1 MKTNPVTNKKL
12 LALAI
17 SASLMTL
24 SAGAYAA
31 DHFISIDG
39 VPTDGN
45 YNNGAA
51 AAGTKN
57 IVIGP
62 NPTIAP
68 LKDANNA
75 VVAQSEN
82 NTLIGH
88 GIKIEPGANN
98 TELGNSVAI
107 GNNSAAKKG
116 SATSVGVSANADG
129 WGASAYGYN
138 AQATHAGATAIGNAA
153 AASGIYSTA
162 IGTSSKAKGTY
173 SIASGVSAEAKG
185 NQSVA
190 LGLSSGADVDNGV
203 ALGAYSKATVDKGV
217 AGYDPSGKISTD
229 DAVWKATHAAV
240 SVGSSDPSDPSKL
253 LVTRQINNVAAGTKD
268 ADAVNVAQ
276 LKALNA
282 ANTEQLRAFNTANDE
297 KLKTLE
303 ERFSSGQNSML
314 NQVREIES
322 KIYDIGKKADASAA
336 SAIAQASI
344 PQATKAGA
352 AGIGIGTGVYSGQSA
367 IAVGFSAVT
376 PGESW
381 VFKGSISSNS
391 KRKFGAGA
399 GALYQW

>member
-1 MKTNPVTNKKL
+1 MKTNTVMSKKL

-39 VPTDGN
+39 TAADGN
-45 YNNGAA
+45 YNNDAA
-51 AAGTKN
+51 ATGTKN
-57 IVIGP
+57 IVIGASTVISP
-62 NPTIAP
+62 STNNILIGNGVKVKPGSSSN
-68 LKDANNA
+68 DAN
-75 VVAQSEN
+75 
-82 NTLIGH
+82 
-88 GIKIEPGANN
+88 
-98 TELGNSVAI
+98 NSVAI
-107 GNNSAAKKG
+107 GNGSAANQG
-116 SATSVGVSANADG
+116 SATSVGVEAESDG
-129 WGASAYGYN
+129 WGASAYGYK
-138 AQATHAGATAIGNAA
+138 AQAKNTGAA
-153 AASGIYSTA
+153 AVGNWAVASGTYSTA
-162 IGTSSKAKGTY
+162 IGTSSKAEGAY
-173 SIASGVSAEAKG
+173 SISSGVGSKAKG
-185 NQSVA
+185 ANSIA
-190 LGLSSGADVDNGV
+190 LGLHSGADFGDGV
-203 ALGAYSKATVDKGV
+203 ALGSYSKATDDKGM
-217 AGYDPSGKISTD
+217 AGYDPSGKNLT

-240 SVGSSDPSDPSKL
+240 SVGSSDSSKKV
-253 LVTRQINNVAAGTKD
+253 LVSRQINNVAAGTAD

-282 ANTEQLRAFNTANDE
+282 ANTEQLR
-297 KLKTLE
+297 TLE

-314 NQVREIES
+314 NQVLEIES

>member
-1 MKTNPVTNKKL
+1 MKTNTVMSKKL

-39 VPTDGN
+39 TAADGN
-45 YNNGAA
+45 YNNDAA
-51 AAGTKN
+51 ATGTKN
-57 IVIGP
+57 IVIGSSTVISP
-62 NPTIAP
+62 STNNILIGNGVKVKPGSSSN
-68 LKDANNA
+68 DAN
-75 VVAQSEN
+75 
-82 NTLIGH
+82 
-88 GIKIEPGANN
+88 
-98 TELGNSVAI
+98 NSVAI
-107 GNNSAAKKG
+107 GNGSAANQG
-116 SATSVGVSANADG
+116 SATSVGVEAESDG
-129 WGASAYGYN
+129 WGASAYGYK
-138 AQATHAGATAIGNAA
+138 AQAKNTGAA
-153 AASGIYSTA
+153 AVGNWAVASGTYSTA
-162 IGTSSKAKGTY
+162 IGTSSKAEGAY
-173 SIASGVSAEAKG
+173 SISSGVGSKAKG
-185 NQSVA
+185 ANSIA
-190 LGLSSGADVDNGV
+190 LGLHSGADFGDGV
-203 ALGAYSKATVDKGV
+203 ALGSYSKATVDKGM
-217 AGYDPSGKISTD
+217 AGYDPSGKNLT

-240 SVGSSDPSDPSKL
+240 SVGSSDSSKKV
-253 LVTRQINNVAAGTKD
+253 LVSRQINNVAAGTAD

-282 ANTEQLRAFNTANDE
+282 ANTEQLR
-297 KLKTLE
+297 TLE

>member
-1 MKTNPVTNKKL
+1 MKTNTVINKKL

-39 VPTDGN
+39 VPADGN
-45 YNNGAA
+45 YNNDAA

-62 NPTIAP
+62 NPAIAP

-75 VVAQSEN
+75 VVAQSGN

-162 IGTSSKAKGTY
+162 IGTSSKANGAY

-185 NQSVA
+185 SQSVA

-203 ALGAYSKATVDKGV
+203 ALGAYSKATVNKGE
-217 AGYDPSGKISTD
+217 AGYDPSGKNLT

-240 SVGSSDPSDPSKL
+240 SVGNSSADPSK
-253 LVTRQINNVAAGTKD
+253 LVTRQINNVAAGTAD

-282 ANTEQLRAFNTANDE
+282 ANTEQLR
-297 KLKTLE
+297 TLE

-391 KRKFGAGA
+391 KGKFGAGA

>member
-39 VPTDGN
+39 ASTDGN
-45 YNNGAA
+45 YNNDAA
-51 AAGTKN
+51 TGTKN
-57 IVIGP
+57 IVIGS
-62 NPTIAP
+62 NPTIP
-68 LKDANNA
+68 SLKDAKNNE
-75 VVAQSEN
+75 QNTN
-82 NTLIGH
+82 NILIGH
-88 GIKIEPGANN
+88 GITVKPGAASPQV
-98 TELGNSVAI
+98 GNSVAI
-107 GNNSAAKKG
+107 GNNSVANQGA
-116 SATSVGVSANADG
+116 ATSVGVSANADG

-138 AQATHAGATAIGNAA
+138 AKAEGAGATAIGNKA
-153 AASGIYSTA
+153 AASGVYSTA
-162 IGTSSKAKGTY
+162 IGTSSKAEGAY

-190 LGLSSGADVDNGV
+190 LGLHSGAKFDNGV
-203 ALGAYSKATVDKGV
+203 ALGAYSKATVDKATT
-217 AGYDPSGKISTD
+217 AGYDPSGKNSTST

-240 SVGSSDPSDPSKL
+240 SVGSSDPSN

-282 ANTEQLRAFNTANDE
+282 VNTEQLR
-297 KLKTLE
+297 TLE
-303 ERFSSGQNSML
+303 ERFSSGQNSIL

-322 KIYDIGKKADASAA
+322 KIYDIGKKADASSA

-352 AGIGIGTGVYSGQSA
+352 AGIGVGTGVYNGQSA

-391 KRKFGAGA
+391 KGKFGAGA

>member
-1 MKTNPVTNKKL
+1 MKTNTVMNKKL

-39 VPTDGN
+39 TAADGN
-45 YNNGAA
+45 YNNDAA

-57 IVIGP
+57 IVIGSSTVISP
-62 NPTIAP
+62 GTNNILIGNGVKVKPGSSGN
-68 LKDANNA
+68 DAN
-75 VVAQSEN
+75 
-82 NTLIGH
+82 
-88 GIKIEPGANN
+88 
-98 TELGNSVAI
+98 NSVAI
-107 GNNSAAKKG
+107 GNGSAANQG
-116 SATSVGVSANADG
+116 SATSVGVEAESDG
-129 WGASAYGYN
+129 WGASAYGYK
-138 AQATHAGATAIGNAA
+138 AQAKNTGAA
-153 AASGIYSTA
+153 AVGNWAVASGTYSTA
-162 IGTSSKAKGTY
+162 IGTSSKAEGAY
-173 SIASGVSAEAKG
+173 SISSGVSAVAKG

-203 ALGAYSKATVDKGV
+203 ALGAYSKATVDKGE
-217 AGYDPSGKISTD
+217 AGYDPSGKNLTG
-229 DAVWKATHAAV
+229 AVWKATHAAV
-240 SVGSSDPSDPSKL
+240 SVGSSDSSK
-253 LVTRQINNVAAGTKD
+253 LVTRQINNVAAGTAD

-282 ANTEQLRAFNTANDE
+282 VNTEQLR
-297 KLKTLE
+297 TLE
-303 ERFSSGQNSML
+303 ERLSTRHDSVL
-314 NQVREIES
+314 NHVREIES

-344 PQATKAGA
+344 PQATKAGT

-376 PGESW
+376 PGENW

-391 KRKFGAGA
+391 KGKFGAGA

>member
-1 MKTNPVTNKKL
+1 MKTNTVINKKL

-39 VPTDGN
+39 VPADGN
-45 YNNGAA
+45 YNNNAA
-51 AAGTKN
+51 AVGTKN

-62 NPTIAP
+62 NPVISPSTNNILIGNDVTVKP
-68 LKDANNA
+68 GSSNNDAN
-75 VVAQSEN
+75 
-82 NTLIGH
+82 
-88 GIKIEPGANN
+88 
-98 TELGNSVAI
+98 NSVAI
-107 GNNSAAKKG
+107 GNRSTAKQG
-116 SATSVGVSANADG
+116 SATSVGVEAESDG
-129 WGASAYGYN
+129 WGASAYGYK
-138 AQATHAGATAIGNAA
+138 AQAKNTGAA
-153 AASGIYSTA
+153 AVGNWAVASGTYSTA
-162 IGTSSKAKGTY
+162 IGTSSKAEGAY
-173 SIASGVSAEAKG
+173 SISSGVSAEAKG

-190 LGLSSGADVDNGV
+190 LGLHSGADVDNGV
-203 ALGAYSKATVDKGV
+203 ALGAYSKATVDKATT

-240 SVGSSDPSDPSKL
+240 SVGSSDPSN
-253 LVTRQINNVAAGTKD
+253 LVTRQINNVAAGTAD

-352 AGIGIGTGVYSGQSA
+352 AGIGVGTGVYSGQSA

-391 KRKFGAGA
+391 KGKFGAGA

>member
-1 MKTNPVTNKKL
+1 MKTNTVMNKKL

-39 VPTDGN
+39 AATDGN
-45 YNNGAA
+45 YNNDAA
-51 AAGTKN
+51 TGTKN
-57 IVIGP
+57 IVIGS
-62 NPTIAP
+62 NPTIP
-68 LKDANNA
+68 SLKDAQNNE
-75 VVAQSEN
+75 QNTN
-82 NTLIGH
+82 NILIGH
-88 GIKIEPGANN
+88 GIKVEPGA
-98 TELGNSVAI
+98 TSPQVGNSVAI
-107 GNNSAAKKG
+107 GNNSVANQGA
-116 SATSVGVSANADG
+116 ATSVGVSAKADS

-138 AQATHAGATAIGNAA
+138 AQATNAGATAIGNAA
-153 AASGIYSTA
+153 AASGTYSTA
-162 IGTSSKAKGTY
+162 IGTSSKAEGAY
-173 SIASGVSAEAKG
+173 SISSGVGSKAKG
-185 NQSVA
+185 ANSIA
-190 LGLSSGADVDNGV
+190 LGLHSDADFGDGV
-203 ALGAYSKATVDKGV
+203 ALGSYSKATVDKGV
-217 AGYDPSGKISTD
+217 AGYDPSGKNLT

-240 SVGSSDPSDPSKL
+240 SVGSSDPSK
-253 LVTRQINNVAAGTKD
+253 LVTRQINNVAAGTAD

-282 ANTEQLRAFNTANDE
+282 ANTEQLR
-297 KLKTLE
+297 TLE

-391 KRKFGAGA
+391 KGKFGAGA

>member
-1 MKTNPVTNKKL
+1 MKTNTVMNKKL

-39 VPTDGN
+39 KPTDGN
-45 YNNGAA
+45 YNNDAA
-51 AAGTKN
+51 AYGTKN

-62 NPTIAP
+62 NPAIAP

-162 IGTSSKAKGTY
+162 IGTSSKANGAY

-185 NQSVA
+185 SQSVA
-190 LGLSSGADVDNGV
+190 LGLSSVAEVDNGV
-203 ALGAYSKATVDKGV
+203 ALGAYSKATVDKATT
-217 AGYDPSGKISTD
+217 AGYDPSGKNLT

-240 SVGSSDPSDPSKL
+240 SVGSSDSSKKV
-253 LVTRQINNVAAGTKD
+253 LVSRQINNVAAGTAD

-276 LKALNA
+276 LKALKA
-282 ANTEQLRAFNTANDE
+282 ANTEQLR
-297 KLKTLE
+297 TLE

>member
-1 MKTNPVTNKKL
+1 
-12 LALAI
+12 
-17 SASLMTL
+17 MTL

-39 VPTDGN
+39 AATDGN
-45 YNNGAA
+45 YNNDAA
-51 AAGTKN
+51 TGTKN
-57 IVIGP
+57 IVIGS
-62 NPTIAP
+62 NPTIP
-68 LKDANNA
+68 SLKDAQNNE
-75 VVAQSEN
+75 QNTN
-82 NTLIGH
+82 NILIGH
-88 GIKIEPGANN
+88 SI
-98 TELGNSVAI
+98 TVQSVA
-107 GNNSAAKKG
+107 NQG
-116 SATSVGVSANADG
+116 SATSVGVEAESDG
-129 WGASAYGYN
+129 WGASAYGYK
-138 AQATHAGATAIGNAA
+138 AQAKNTGAA
-153 AASGIYSTA
+153 AVGNWAVASGTYSTA
-162 IGTSSKAKGTY
+162 IGTSSKAEGAY

-190 LGLSSGADVDNGV
+190 LGLSSSVNVDNGV
-203 ALGAYSKATVDKGV
+203 ALGAYSKATVKKGV
-217 AGYDPSGKISTD
+217 AGYDPSGKNLT
-229 DAVWKATHAAV
+229 DAVWKATHGAV
-240 SVGSSDPSDPSKL
+240 SVGSSDPSK
-253 LVTRQINNVAAGTKD
+253 LVTRQINNVAAGTAD

-282 ANTEQLRAFNTANDE
+282 ANTEQLR
-297 KLKTLE
+297 TLE

-391 KRKFGAGA
+391 KGKFGAGA

>member
-1 MKTNPVTNKKL
+1 MKTNTVINKKL

-39 VPTDGN
+39 ASTDGN
-45 YNNGAA
+45 YNNDAA
-51 AAGTKN
+51 TGTKN
-57 IVIGP
+57 IVIGS
-62 NPTIAP
+62 NPTIP
-68 LKDANNA
+68 SLKDAKNNE
-75 VVAQSEN
+75 QNTN
-82 NTLIGH
+82 NILIGH
-88 GIKIEPGANN
+88 GITVEPGAK
-98 TELGNSVAI
+98 EAEVGNSVAI
-107 GNNSAAKKG
+107 GNNSVANQGA
-116 SATSVGVSANADG
+116 ATSVGVSAKAIG

-138 AQATHAGATAIGNAA
+138 AQATKAGATAIGNKA
-153 AASGIYSTA
+153 AASGVYSTA
-162 IGTSSKAKGTY
+162 IGTSSKAEGAY

-190 LGLSSGADVDNGV
+190 LGLHSSVDVNVDNGV
-203 ALGAYSKATVDKGV
+203 ALGAYSKATVKKGV
-217 AGYDPSGKISTD
+217 AGYDPSGKNLT

-240 SVGSSDPSDPSKL
+240 SVGSSDPSK
-253 LVTRQINNVAAGTKD
+253 LVTRQINNVAAGTAD

-282 ANTEQLRAFNTANDE
+282 ANTEQLR
-297 KLKTLE
+297 TLE

-352 AGIGIGTGVYSGQSA
+352 AGIGVGTGVYSGQSA

-391 KRKFGAGA
+391 KGKFGAGA

>member
-1 MKTNPVTNKKL
+1 MKTNTVINKKL

-39 VPTDGN
+39 ASTDGN
-45 YNNGAA
+45 YNNDAA
-51 AAGTKN
+51 TGTKN
-57 IVIGP
+57 IVIGS
-62 NPTIAP
+62 NPTIP
-68 LKDANNA
+68 SLKDAQNKEQNTNNI
-75 VVAQSEN
+75 
-82 NTLIGH
+82 LIGH
-88 GIKIEPGANN
+88 SITVQPGITNPQAQVS
-98 TELGNSVAI
+98 NSVAI
-107 GNNSAAKKG
+107 GNNSVANQGA
-116 SATSVGVSANADG
+116 ATSVGVSANADG
-129 WGASAYGYN
+129 WGASAYGYK
-138 AQATHAGATAIGNAA
+138 AQAKNTGAA
-153 AASGIYSTA
+153 AVGNWAVASGTYSTA
-162 IGTSSKAKGTY
+162 IGTSSKAEGAY

-190 LGLSSGADVDNGV
+190 LGLHSGAKFDNGV
-203 ALGAYSKATVDKGV
+203 ALGAYSKATVDKATT
-217 AGYDPSGKISTD
+217 AGYDPSGKNSTST

-240 SVGSSDPSDPSKL
+240 SVGSSDPSN

-322 KIYDIGKKADASAA
+322 KIYDIGKKADASSA

-352 AGIGIGTGVYSGQSA
+352 AGIGVGTGVYNGQSA

-391 KRKFGAGA
+391 KGKFGAGA

>member
-1 MKTNPVTNKKL
+1 MKTNTVMNKKL

-39 VPTDGN
+39 AATDGN
-45 YNNGAA
+45 YNNDAA
-51 AAGTKN
+51 TGTKN
-57 IVIGP
+57 IVIGS
-62 NPTIAP
+62 NPTIP
-68 LKDANNA
+68 SLKDAQNNE
-75 VVAQSEN
+75 QNTN
-82 NTLIGH
+82 NILIGH
-88 GIKIEPGANN
+88 SITVQPGITNPQAQVA
-98 TELGNSVAI
+98 NSVAI
-107 GNNSAAKKG
+107 GNKSVANQG
-116 SATSVGVSANADG
+116 SATSVGVEAESDG
-129 WGASAYGYN
+129 WGASAYGYK
-138 AQATHAGATAIGNAA
+138 AQAKNTGAA
-153 AASGIYSTA
+153 AVGNWAVASGTYSTA
-162 IGTSSKAKGTY
+162 IGTSSKAEGAY

-190 LGLSSGADVDNGV
+190 LGLSSSVNVDNGV
-203 ALGAYSKATVDKGV
+203 ALGAYSKATVKKGV
-217 AGYDPSGKISTD
+217 AGYDPSGKNLT
-229 DAVWKATHAAV
+229 DAVWKATHGAV
-240 SVGSSDPSDPSKL
+240 SVGSSDPSK
-253 LVTRQINNVAAGTKD
+253 LVTRQINNVAAGTAD

-282 ANTEQLRAFNTANDE
+282 ANTEQLR
-297 KLKTLE
+297 TLE

-314 NQVREIES
+314 NQVRAIES

-391 KRKFGAGA
+391 KGKFGAGA

>member
-1 MKTNPVTNKKL
+1 MKTNTVMSKKL

-39 VPTDGN
+39 TAADGN
-45 YNNGAA
+45 YNNDAA
-51 AAGTKN
+51 ATGTKN
-57 IVIGP
+57 IVIGSSTVISP
-62 NPTIAP
+62 STNNILIGNGVKVKPGSSSN
-68 LKDANNA
+68 DAN
-75 VVAQSEN
+75 
-82 NTLIGH
+82 
-88 GIKIEPGANN
+88 
-98 TELGNSVAI
+98 NSVAI
-107 GNNSAAKKG
+107 GNGSAANQG
-116 SATSVGVSANADG
+116 SATSVGVEAESDG
-129 WGASAYGYN
+129 WGASAYGYK
-138 AQATHAGATAIGNAA
+138 AQAKNTGAA
-153 AASGIYSTA
+153 AVGNWAVASGTYSTA
-162 IGTSSKAKGTY
+162 IGTSSKAEGAY
-173 SIASGVSAEAKG
+173 SISSGVGSKAKG
-185 NQSVA
+185 ANSIA
-190 LGLSSGADVDNGV
+190 LGLHSDADFGDGV
-203 ALGAYSKATVDKGV
+203 ALGSYSKATVDKATT

-240 SVGSSDPSDPSKL
+240 SVGSSDPSK
-253 LVTRQINNVAAGTKD
+253 LVTRQINNVAAGTAD

-282 ANTEQLRAFNTANDE
+282 ANTEQLR
-297 KLKTLE
+297 TLE

-352 AGIGIGTGVYSGQSA
+352 AGIGVGTGVYNGQSA

-391 KRKFGAGA
+391 KGKFGAGA

>member
-1 MKTNPVTNKKL
+1 MKTNTVMNKKL

-39 VPTDGN
+39 AATDGN
-45 YNNGAA
+45 YNNDAA
-51 AAGTKN
+51 TGTKN
-57 IVIGP
+57 IVIGS
-62 NPTIAP
+62 NPTIP
-68 LKDANNA
+68 SLKDAQNNE
-75 VVAQSEN
+75 QNTN
-82 NTLIGH
+82 NILIGH
-88 GIKIEPGANN
+88 SITVQPGITNPQAQVA
-98 TELGNSVAI
+98 NSVAI
-107 GNNSAAKKG
+107 GNKSVANQG
-116 SATSVGVSANADG
+116 SATSVGVEAESDG
-129 WGASAYGYN
+129 WGASAYGYK
-138 AQATHAGATAIGNAA
+138 AQAKNTGAA
-153 AASGIYSTA
+153 AVGNWAVASGTYSTA
-162 IGTSSKAKGTY
+162 IGTSSKAEGAY

-190 LGLSSGADVDNGV
+190 LGLSSSVNVDNGV
-203 ALGAYSKATVDKGV
+203 ALGAYSKATVKKGV
-217 AGYDPSGKISTD
+217 AGYDPSGKNLT
-229 DAVWKATHAAV
+229 DAVWKATHGAV
-240 SVGSSDPSDPSKL
+240 SVGSSDPSK
-253 LVTRQINNVAAGTKD
+253 LVTRQINNVAAGTAD

-282 ANTEQLRAFNTANDE
+282 ANTEQLR
-297 KLKTLE
+297 TLE

>member
-1 MKTNPVTNKKL
+1 MNKKL

-39 VPTDGN
+39 AATDGN
-45 YNNGAA
+45 YNNDAA
-51 AAGTKN
+51 TGTKN
-57 IVIGP
+57 IVIGS
-62 NPTIAP
+62 NPTIP
-68 LKDANNA
+68 SLKDAQNNE
-75 VVAQSEN
+75 QNTN
-82 NTLIGH
+82 NILIGH
-88 GIKIEPGANN
+88 SITVQPGITNPQAQVA
-98 TELGNSVAI
+98 NSVAI
-107 GNNSAAKKG
+107 GNKSVANQG
-116 SATSVGVSANADG
+116 SATSVGVEAESDG
-129 WGASAYGYN
+129 WGASAYGYK
-138 AQATHAGATAIGNAA
+138 AQAKNTGAA
-153 AASGIYSTA
+153 AVGNWAVASGTYSTA
-162 IGTSSKAKGTY
+162 IGTSSKAEGAY

-190 LGLSSGADVDNGV
+190 LGLSSSVNVDNGV
-203 ALGAYSKATVDKGV
+203 ALGAYSKATVKKGV
-217 AGYDPSGKISTD
+217 AGYDPSGKNLT
-229 DAVWKATHAAV
+229 DAVWKATHGAV
-240 SVGSSDPSDPSKL
+240 SVGSSDPSK
-253 LVTRQINNVAAGTKD
+253 LVTRQINNVAAGTAD

-282 ANTEQLRAFNTANDE
+282 ANTEQLR
-297 KLKTLE
+297 TLE

-391 KRKFGAGA
+391 KGKFGAGA

>member
-1 MKTNPVTNKKL
+1 MKTNTVTNKKL

-17 SASLMTL
+17 SVSLMTL

-39 VPTDGN
+39 VPADGN
-45 YNNGAA
+45 YNNDAA

-62 NPTIAP
+62 NPAIAP

-75 VVAQSEN
+75 VVAQSGN
-82 NTLIGH
+82 NILIGH
-88 GIKIEPGANN
+88 GINVEPGTSG

-162 IGTSSKAKGTY
+162 IGTSRKANGTY

-217 AGYDPSGKISTD
+217 AGYDPSGKNST

-240 SVGSSDPSDPSKL
+240 SVGSSDSSK
-253 LVTRQINNVAAGTKD
+253 LVTRQINNVAAGTAD

-282 ANTEQLRAFNTANDE
+282 ANTEQLR
-297 KLKTLE
+297 TLE

-391 KRKFGAGA
+391 KGKFGAGA

>member
-203 ALGAYSKATVDKGV
+203 ALGAYSKATVDKATT
-217 AGYDPSGKISTD
+217 AGYDPSGKNSTST

-240 SVGSSDPSDPSKL
+240 SVGSSDSSKKV
-253 LVTRQINNVAAGTKD
+253 LVSRQINNVAAGTAD

-276 LKALNA
+276 LKALKELNA
-282 ANTEQLRAFNTANDE
+282 ANTEQLR
-297 KLKTLE
+297 TLE

-314 NQVREIES
+314 NHVREIES

-352 AGIGIGTGVYSGQSA
+352 AGIGVGTGVYSGQSA

-391 KRKFGAGA
+391 KGKFGAGA

>member
-1 MKTNPVTNKKL
+1 MKTNTVMNKKL

-39 VPTDGN
+39 AATDGN
-45 YNNGAA
+45 YNNDAA
-51 AAGTKN
+51 TGTKN
-57 IVIGP
+57 IVIGS
-62 NPTIAP
+62 NPTIP
-68 LKDANNA
+68 SLKDAQNNE
-75 VVAQSEN
+75 QNTN
-82 NTLIGH
+82 NILIGH
-88 GIKIEPGANN
+88 SITVQPGITNPQAQVA
-98 TELGNSVAI
+98 NSVAI
-107 GNNSAAKKG
+107 GNKSVANQG
-116 SATSVGVSANADG
+116 SATSVGVEAESDG
-129 WGASAYGYN
+129 WGASAYGYK
-138 AQATHAGATAIGNAA
+138 AQAKNTGAA
-153 AASGIYSTA
+153 AVGNWAVASGTYSTA
-162 IGTSSKAKGTY
+162 IGTSSKAEGAY

-190 LGLSSGADVDNGV
+190 LGLSSSVNVDNGV
-203 ALGAYSKATVDKGV
+203 ALGAYSKATVKKGV
-217 AGYDPSGKISTD
+217 AGYDPSGKNLT
-229 DAVWKATHAAV
+229 DAVWKATHGAV
-240 SVGSSDPSDPSKL
+240 SVGSSDPSK
-253 LVTRQINNVAAGTKD
+253 LVTRQINNVAAGTAD

-282 ANTEQLRAFNTANDE
+282 ANTEQLR
-297 KLKTLE
+297 TLE

-391 KRKFGAGA
+391 KGKFGAGA

>member
-1 MKTNPVTNKKL
+1 MKTNTVTNKKL

-39 VPTDGN
+39 VPADGN
-45 YNNGAA
+45 YNNDAA
-51 AAGTKN
+51 VAGTKN
-57 IVIGP
+57 IVIGSSTVISP
-62 NPTIAP
+62 STNNILIGNGVKVKPGSSSN
-68 LKDANNA
+68 DAN
-75 VVAQSEN
+75 
-82 NTLIGH
+82 
-88 GIKIEPGANN
+88 
-98 TELGNSVAI
+98 NSVAI
-107 GNNSAAKKG
+107 GNGSAANQG
-116 SATSVGVSANADG
+116 SATSVGVEAESDG
-129 WGASAYGYN
+129 WGASAYGYK
-138 AQATHAGATAIGNAA
+138 AQAKNTGAA
-153 AASGIYSTA
+153 AVGNWAVASGTYSTA
-162 IGTSSKAKGTY
+162 IGTSSKAEGAY
-173 SIASGVSAEAKG
+173 SISSGVGSKAKG
-185 NQSVA
+185 ANSIA
-190 LGLSSGADVDNGV
+190 LGLHSDADFGDGV
-203 ALGAYSKATVDKGV
+203 ALGSYSKATVDKGV
-217 AGYDPSGKISTD
+217 AGYDPSGKNLT

-240 SVGSSDPSDPSKL
+240 SVGSSDPSK
-253 LVTRQINNVAAGTKD
+253 LVTRQINNVAAGTAD

-282 ANTEQLRAFNTANDE
+282 ANTEQLR
-297 KLKTLE
+297 TLE

-322 KIYDIGKKADASAA
+322 KIYEIGKKADASAA

-391 KRKFGAGA
+391 KGKFGAGA

>member
-1 MKTNPVTNKKL
+1 MKTNTVMNKKL

-39 VPTDGN
+39 AATDGN
-45 YNNGAA
+45 YNNDAA
-51 AAGTKN
+51 TGTKN
-57 IVIGP
+57 IVIGS
-62 NPTIAP
+62 NPTIP
-68 LKDANNA
+68 SLKDAQNNE
-75 VVAQSEN
+75 QNTN
-82 NTLIGH
+82 NILIGH
-88 GIKIEPGANN
+88 SITVQPGITNPQAQVA
-98 TELGNSVAI
+98 NSVAI
-107 GNNSAAKKG
+107 GNKSVANQG
-116 SATSVGVSANADG
+116 SATSVGVEAESDG
-129 WGASAYGYN
+129 WGASAYGYK
-138 AQATHAGATAIGNAA
+138 AQAKNTGAA
-153 AASGIYSTA
+153 AVGNWAVASGTYSTA
-162 IGTSSKAKGTY
+162 IGTSSKAEGAY

-190 LGLSSGADVDNGV
+190 LGLSSSVNVDNGV
-203 ALGAYSKATVDKGV
+203 ALGAYSKATVKKGV
-217 AGYDPSGKISTD
+217 AGYDPSGKNLT
-229 DAVWKATHAAV
+229 DAVWKATHGAV
-240 SVGSSDPSDPSKL
+240 SVGSSDPSK
-253 LVTRQINNVAAGTKD
+253 LVTRQINNVAAGTAD

-282 ANTEQLRAFNTANDE
+282 ANTEQLR
-297 KLKTLE
+297 TLE
-303 ERFSSGQNSML
+303 ERFSSGQNSIL

-322 KIYDIGKKADASAA
+322 KIYDIGKKADASSA

-352 AGIGIGTGVYSGQSA
+352 AGIGVGTGVYNGQSA

-391 KRKFGAGA
+391 KGKFGAGA

>member
-1 MKTNPVTNKKL
+1 MKTNTVMNKKL

-39 VPTDGN
+39 AATDGN
-45 YNNGAA
+45 YNNDAA
-51 AAGTKN
+51 TGTKN
-57 IVIGP
+57 IVIGS
-62 NPTIAP
+62 NPTIP
-68 LKDANNA
+68 SLKDAQNNE
-75 VVAQSEN
+75 QNTN
-82 NTLIGH
+82 NILIGH
-88 GIKIEPGANN
+88 SITVQPGITNPQAQVA
-98 TELGNSVAI
+98 NSVAI
-107 GNNSAAKKG
+107 GNKSVANQG
-116 SATSVGVSANADG
+116 SATSVGVEAESDG
-129 WGASAYGYN
+129 WGASAYGYK
-138 AQATHAGATAIGNAA
+138 AQAKNTGAA
-153 AASGIYSTA
+153 AVGNWAVASGTYSTA
-162 IGTSSKAKGTY
+162 IGTSSKAEGAY

-203 ALGAYSKATVDKGV
+203 ALGAYSKATVKKGV
-217 AGYDPSGKISTD
+217 AGYDPSGKNLT
-229 DAVWKATHAAV
+229 DAVWKATHGAV
-240 SVGSSDPSDPSKL
+240 SVGRSDDDPSK
-253 LVTRQINNVAAGTKD
+253 LVTRQINNVAAGTAD

-352 AGIGIGTGVYSGQSA
+352 AGIGVGTGVYSGQSA

-391 KRKFGAGA
+391 KGKFGAGA